1 MCSKK
6 LKAALPLWLTFYSD
20 IDEAKRRL
28 ISKISESTIDR
39 ILKSYRSR
47 PKGKGISMQLYGI
60 RGRPLKDIL
69 TSWLLFITLVTLI
82 AVPQELGLSSFFRPF
97 MWLLTLFYFF
107 LGGPSKP

>member
-28 ISKISESTIDR
+28 ISKISESTIYR

-47 PKGKGISMQLYGI
+47 PKGKGISMQLCGI
-60 RGRPLKDIL
+60 RGRPKNEDERK
-69 TSWLLFITLVTLI
+69 SQ
-82 AVPQELGLSSFFRPF
+82 PSFSVYNSTASGVAPLRTFKRGV
-97 MWLLTLFYFF
+97 Y
-107 LGGPSKP
+107 